1 MMNNTLKT
9 TLILAASL
17 MLSSCLDKMP
27 GDYIPIDK
35 GMQSV
40 TDAEQIVN
48 GIYNTFKGG
57 SLYSGRLV
65 LCPDIQADLVHAVQ
79 GNSNTYVNLWQWDI
93 RSDNMDIEA
102 VYSGLYDA
110 IGQCNY
116 YLDMVGPLKESLTD
130 DELILQLDALTG
142 ETYFCRALAY
152 SELIKLFCKAYE
164 PATAADELGVVLATS
179 YFGEKPSK
187 RASLEDSYALVLSD
201 LEKADALLDPE
212 DNGYDAVY
220 AKNGAVHALWARV
233 ALYMQDWDEAIEHST
248 KVIECGAY
256 RLADC
261 HSNYSSSQTL
271 LQYLW
276 TNDASYENIF
286 KLGYTSTS
294 YGSAIGSVFLGFTRD
309 YYYYY
314 PDFVPSQ
321 TALSLYQSGD
331 QRYSC
336 YFASG
341 QTGYSHQL
349 NCPLLV
355 KYFGNQAL
363 IALKVYHVSMPKI
376 LRLAEQYLIRAEA
389 YCRKGSYSKA
399 SADLT
404 TLRQT
409 RYSTG
414 GNISVSESDWL
425 DVISAERTRELYME
439 GFRLQDLKR
448 WHKGFERSEQSF
460 CVEEGGTLKVAA
472 DDPLYVWPIP
482 RNELEAP
489 GSEIQPNESNR

>member
-1 MMNNTLKT
+1 MNNTLKT

-349 NCPLLV
+349 SCPLLV

-363 IALKVYHVSMPKI
+363 IAL
-376 LRLAEQYLIRAEA
+376 
-389 YCRKGSYSKA
+389 
-399 SADLT
+399 
-404 TLRQT
+404 
-409 RYSTG
+409 
-414 GNISVSESDWL
+414 
-425 DVISAERTRELYME
+425 
-439 GFRLQDLKR
+439 
-448 WHKGFERSEQSF
+448 
-460 CVEEGGTLKVAA
+460 
-472 DDPLYVWPIP
+472 
-482 RNELEAP
+482 
-489 GSEIQPNESNR
+489 

>member
-1 MMNNTLKT
+1 MKYILKT
-9 TLILAASL
+9 TLILAAAL
-17 MLSSCLDKMP
+17 TLGSCLEKVP

-35 GMQSV
+35 GMQNL

-57 SLYSGRLV
+57 SLYSGRLTV
-65 LCPDIQADLVHAVQ
+65 CPDIQADLVHAVQ

-93 RSDNMDIEA
+93 RADNMDREA
-102 VYSGLYDA
+102 VYSALYDA

-130 DELILQLDALTG
+130 DTQILQLDALTG

-164 PATAADELGVVLATS
+164 PQTAADELGVVLATS
-179 YFGEKPSK
+179 YFGAKPSK
-187 RASLEDSYALVLSD
+187 RASLKESYALVLSD
-201 LEKADALLDPE
+201 LQMAEQLLDPE
-212 DNGYDAVY
+212 DNSFDAVY

-233 ALYMQDWDEAIEHST
+233 ALYMQDWDAAIEHST
-248 KVIECGAY
+248 QVIGSGDY

-294 YGSAIGSVFLGFTRD
+294 YGSAIGSVFLGYTRD

-321 TALSLYQSGD
+321 TALNIYQSGD

-336 YFASG
+336 YFATG
-341 QTGYSHQL
+341 QTNYSHRL

-363 IALKVYHVSMPKI
+363 ISLNIYHVCMPKI

-389 YCRKGSYSKA
+389 YCRKGSFSKA
-399 SADLT
+399 STDLT
-404 TLRQT
+404 TLRKT
-409 RYSTG
+409 RFSNG

-425 DVISAERTRELYME
+425 DVISDERVRELYME

-448 WHKGFERSEQSF
+448 WHKGFERSAQSS
-460 CVEEGGTLKVAA
+460 CVEDGGTLKVSA
-472 DDPLYVWPIP
+472 DDPLFVWPIP
-482 RNELEAP
+482 RNEIEAP

>member
-1 MMNNTLKT
+1 MKYILKT
-9 TLILAASL
+9 TLILAAAL
-17 MLSSCLDKMP
+17 TLGSCLEKVP

-35 GMQSV
+35 GMQNL

-57 SLYSGRLV
+57 SLYSGRLTV
-65 LCPDIQADLVHAVQ
+65 CPDIQADLVHAVQ

-102 VYSGLYDA
+102 VYSSLYDA

-130 DELILQLDALTG
+130 DTQILQLDALTG

-164 PATAADELGVVLATS
+164 PQTAADELGVVLATS
-179 YFGEKPSK
+179 YFGAKPSK
-187 RASLEDSYALVLSD
+187 RASLKESYALVLSD
-201 LEKADALLDPE
+201 LQMAEQLLDPE
-212 DNGYDAVY
+212 DNSFDAVY

-233 ALYMQDWDEAIEHST
+233 ALYMQDWDAAIEHST
-248 KVIECGAY
+248 KVIGSGDY

-294 YGSAIGSVFLGFTRD
+294 YGSAIGSVFLGYTRD

-321 TALSLYQSGD
+321 TALNLYQSGD

-336 YFASG
+336 YFATG
-341 QTGYSHQL
+341 QTNYSHRL

-363 IALKVYHVSMPKI
+363 ISLNIYHVCMPKI

-389 YCRKGSYSKA
+389 YCRKGSFSKA
-399 SADLT
+399 STDLT
-404 TLRQT
+404 TLRKT
-409 RYSTG
+409 RFSNG

-425 DVISAERTRELYME
+425 DVISDERVRELYME
-439 GFRLQDLKR
+439 GIPLQDLTR
-448 WHKGFERSEQSF
+448 WHKGFERSAQSS
-460 CVEEGGTLKVAA
+460 CVEDGGTLKVSA
-472 DDPLYVWPIP
+472 DDPLFVWPIP
-482 RNELEAP
+482 RNEIEAP